1 MTSKES
7 PKTVV
12 VRPLGRVMFRGPGE
26 FDMSSAGV
34 KAYASSMAYPLP
46 TAIASILISGKFRDG
61 SRPQD
66 YPWGDWVGEYKVLMD
81 KLGIPTPRGPF
92 IKISVDGGHKYYV
105 VYDYKQQFLL
115 GIGEKIEIPLRFM
128 VNKLLDGRPGG
139 LRISPENG
147 GSPHPKLIPVSRA
160 IREVV
165 GINLEG
171 GKTTGGRGEGRKRVY
186 SAEYLFPESLF
197 PNVGE
202 KIVNQVTVEYRYLV
216 PSEIENLDPIVTRI
230 GGEGGQARVDL
241 SSEDYVEMRLSSWG
255 GDWLGLYVLSPI
267 LIPTDKDMHKYI
279 LDEIKDRL
287 YLSHGSLREIYIIG
301 ETVLLNAG
309 FALKRGNRH
318 RSRRP
323 IYRAL
328 KPGSLI
334 YFRLDFSVDKRRIE
348 QKIDEEKVEKL
359 IWEGIGV
366 GREIGFG
373 SVIPF
378 NYEMETHEEVLE
390 TWKIE

>member
-1 MTSKES
+1 M
-7 PKTVV
+7 V

-46 TAIASILISGKFRDG
+46 TAIASILIGGKFRDG

-92 IKISVDGGHKYYV
+92 IRISVDGGHNYYV

-128 VNKLLDGRPGG
+128 VNTLLDGRPGG

-147 GSPHPKLIPVSRA
+147 GSPYPKLIPASRA
-160 IREVV
+160 IREIV

-186 SAEYLFPESLF
+186 TAEFLFPESLV
-197 PNVGE
+197 PDVGE
-202 KIVNQVTVEYRYLV
+202 KSVNQVTVEYRYLV
-216 PSEIENLDPIVTRI
+216 PPEIGSLDPIVTRI
-230 GGEGGQARVDL
+230 GGEGGQARVEV
-241 SSEDYVEMRLSSWG
+241 SSGAVLEINLSSWR

-267 LIPTDKDMHKYI
+267 LIPTDEDMHSYLQGEI
-279 LDEIKDRL
+279 EGRLDSSERALHEL
-287 YLSHGSLREIYIIG
+287 YVVG
-301 ETVLLNAG
+301 ETALLNAG
-309 FALKRGNRH
+309 FALRRDDKH

-334 YFRLDFSVDKRRIE
+334 YFRLDSPGDKKGGK
-348 QKIDEEKVEKL
+348 QKIDEENVEKL
-359 IWEGIGV
+359 IWEGIGM
-366 GREIGFG
+366 GREVGFG
-373 SVIPF
+373 SIIPF

-390 TWKIE
+390 TWEIT